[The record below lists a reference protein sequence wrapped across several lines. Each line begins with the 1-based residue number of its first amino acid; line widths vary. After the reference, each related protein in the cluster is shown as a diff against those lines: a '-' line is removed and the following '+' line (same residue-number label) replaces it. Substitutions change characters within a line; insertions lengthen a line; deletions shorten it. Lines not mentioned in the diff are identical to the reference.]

1 VAKLPIRGVDHELF
15 VGFSC
20 IKISADAEKGLVF
33 MSTIRKLN
41 GKTSSALLNFSG
53 EITEKEQEFN

>member
-1 VAKLPIRGVDHELF
+1 MRGSGDELY

-20 IKISADAEKGLVF
+20 IKISTDVEKGLVF

-53 EITEKEQEFN
+53 EITEKEEEFN